1 MRRPLLGIQKLKDTV
16 VPQLPRAAADFC
28 DCKPVT
34 EWAVCARRYTSLLLS
49 GPVRA
54 DRLVISLRLALRS
67 RRSISFRLE
76 IFLPATAAPG
86 SGEPIG
92 FRFAIY
98 LRAAHTSLLSGPVR
112 ADRLVI
118 SLRLARRSRRSI
130 SFRLE
135 ISLPA
140 APGSG
145 EPIGFRFAIYL
156 RAAPRSR
163 RPIGFRFA
171 LVLHAGS

>member
-76 IFLPATAAPG
+76 IFLPAAPG

-92 FRFAIY
+92 FRVAIY
-98 LRAAHTSLLSGPVR
+98 LRAAHTSLLHSGPVR

-140 APGSG
+140 APG
-145 EPIGFRFAIYL
+145 P
-156 RAAPRSR
+156 
-163 RPIGFRFA
+163 
-171 LVLHAGS
+171 

>member
-1 MRRPLLGIQKLKDTV
+1 MG
-16 VPQLPRAAADFC
+16 
-28 DCKPVT
+28 
-34 EWAVCARRYTSLLLS
+34 
-49 GPVRA
+49 
-54 DRLVISLRLALRS
+54 
-67 RRSISFRLE
+67 FRLE
-76 IFLPATAAPG
+76 IFLPAAPG

-98 LRAAHTSLLSGPVR
+98 LRAAHTSLLLSGPVR

-156 RAAPRSR
+156 RAAPRSLK
-163 RPIGFRFA
+163 PIGFRFA

>member
-1 MRRPLLGIQKLKDTV
+1 MRHPLLGIQKLKDTV
-16 VPQLPRAAADFC
+16 VPQLPRAAAEFC

-54 DRLVISLRLALRS
+54 DRLVISLRLAHRS

-76 IFLPATAAPG
+76 ILLPAA
-86 SGEPIG
+86 PIG
-92 FRFAIY
+92 FKFAIY
-98 LRAAHTSLLSGPVR
+98 LRAAHTSLLLSGPVR

-156 RAAPRSR
+156 
-163 RPIGFRFA
+163 PIGFRFA

>member
-76 IFLPATAAPG
+76 IFLPAAPG

-98 LRAAHTSLLSGPVR
+98 LRAAHTSLLLSGPVR

-145 EPIGFRFAIYL
+145 ELWVCDLSACCSQIA
-156 RAAPRSR
+156 
-163 RPIGFRFA
+163 
-171 LVLHAGS
+171 